1 MAHHSANP
9 GASCG
14 GFWNSGGS
22 AENLIDFSINI
33 FTPPTPLVLSPT
45 PEVRT
50 RKMAG
55 VWINER
61 VLISLDLFFG
71 GGGRDGGCCVN
82 CKVMQWEAN
91 PRPGKHFVIRC

>member
-55 VWINER
+55 VWINEC
-61 VLISLDLFFG
+61 VLISLDLFFLEEGKGWRLLCKLQSHAMG
-71 GGGRDGGCCVN
+71 GEP
-82 CKVMQWEAN
+82 EA
-91 PRPGKHFVIRC
+91 R